1 MKNTHAFIDF
11 DSTFVQVETLDEIV
25 LVSYKIETERNKI
38 HKEISRITNLAM
50 EWELDF
56 WQALEAR
63 INLLDINKKD
73 IQNTTDSLKTKIT
86 PSFLKNKEFIRENKE
101 NIYILS
107 GGFKECITPIAKDFG
122 IDEDHVFANDF
133 LYDESGKVTWVDTK
147 NPLSQDWWKIKVVNE
162 IVLPGTKVSIWDGWN
177 DYLLKEWKAVDT
189 FFAFIENVRREKV
202 VKQADEI
209 LESFDDFIQWIKK

>member
-1 MKNTHAFIDF
+1 
-11 DSTFVQVETLDEIV
+11 
-25 LVSYKIETERNKI
+25 
-38 HKEISRITNLAM
+38 M